1 MLRILWTSRSAMS
14 AEQDKLDNISNNIA
28 NVNTEGYKKTNVS
41 FRDLVY
47 ENLNRTGYPNSK
59 ESYNGT
65 GVRTGEWSRDNS
77 QGNLSQTGENTD
89 LAIDGQGYFMIQLP
103 DKNADGTYKTA
114 YTRAGSFNV
123 DGEGNIVDKNGNKLA
138 IAFNND
144 VSEADKHFSQ
154 DSFKVDEQGNVFNN
168 IDGNDK
174 AVGKINLYNVVSQ
187 DSMKS
192 IGDNL
197 YVVATSDV
205 NGIEVPAEKP
215 YLVQDPTIRQ
225 GYVELSNV
233 DLTQE
238 MTDMIVAQRAFE
250 MNSKAMKTADE
261 MWGMANNLRSR

>member
-1 MLRILWTSRSAMS
+1 MLRILWSSKSAMM
-14 AEQDKLDNISNNIA
+14 AQQDKLDNISNNIA
-28 NVNTEGYKKTNVS
+28 NVNTDGYKKTDVS

-47 ENLNRTGYPNSK
+47 ENLNRNGYPNSK

-65 GVRTGEWSRDNS
+65 GVRTGEWSRDIS

-114 YTRAGSFNV
+114 FARNGSFNV

-138 IAFNND
+138 ITFISN
-144 VSEADKHFSQ
+144 SESDNHFTQ
-154 DSFKVDEQGNVFNN
+154 DSFKVDEKGRVFNT
-168 IDGNDK
+168 IDGNEK
-174 AVGKINLYNVVSQ
+174 EVGKINLYNVVSQ
-187 DSMKS
+187 DSLKS
-192 IGDNL
+192 IGENL
-197 YVVATSDV
+197 YVVDSQNI
-205 NGIEVPAEKP
+205 NGIQVPAEKP

-233 DLTQE
+233 DLTKE

-250 MNSKAMKTADE
+250 MNSKAMKTADD
-261 MWGMANNLRSR
+261 MWSMANNLRSK